1 MHRADMVYWP
11 MKNTPYTTPILPGFN
26 LRILRRKPRSEQQKL
41 AEKLALLQQKS
52 FKQIGEVFEKFIPRA
67 LLKPEL
73 SGTMS
78 RRRLFSKENTF
89 WAFFSQVLDADGGCM
104 EVIRKLQ
111 SYASIKGIKIPSSST
126 ASYCTAR
133 KKLNEQMLSDILAHT
148 ADRLKL
154 MPETGILNNRRV
166 IVVDGTGLSMPD
178 TPQNQAIWPQQSTQK
193 PGCGFP
199 SARICACFSLESGA
213 LLSYAL
219 GNKKSNEVPLFRQ
232 QWKIFKQGD
241 IFLGDKGFC
250 SYFDIAN
257 LRKLGVD
264 SVVTLAKRTPVSAAS
279 CIKKLGSD
287 DLLIEWTRPVY
298 AAKMPYS
305 QDEWAKLPKKLIL
318 RQIKVTLNNPGFRTQ
333 GFYIITTLLDTAQYP
348 AEELA
353 EIYFKRWD
361 VELFFRDIKTTMGM
375 DILRCQT
382 PDMIRKEILMHFIAY
397 NCVRRL
403 MYEAAEEADLA
414 VRVVSF
420 KGSLQALR
428 NWEPHLNQ
436 AKVSKSE
443 RFRLISDLYD
453 AMTNT
458 PIRQRPGRSEPRCI
472 KRRPKSYQLLTAPR
486 HEMKPVPHRSKC
498 RAANP

>member
-1 MHRADMVYWP
+1 
-11 MKNTPYTTPILPGFN
+11 MKNTTPTTPLFPGFH
-26 LRILRRKPRSEQQKL
+26 LQILRRTPRSEQQKL
-41 AEKLALLQQKS
+41 AEKMALLQQKS
-52 FKQIGEVFEKFIPRA
+52 FKQIGEVFEKFIPRT
-67 LLKPEL
+67 LLKPEQ
-73 SGTMS
+73 SGVMS

-89 WAFFSQVLDADGGCM
+89 WAFFSQVLDADGGCK

-111 SYASIKGIKIPSSST
+111 SYASIKGIKVPSSST

-133 KKLNEQMLSDILAHT
+133 KKLDEQMLSDILAHT
-148 ADRLKL
+148 ADRLEQ
-154 MPETGILNNRRV
+154 MPESGMLNNRRV
-166 IVVDGTGLSMPD
+166 IVVDGTGVSMPD
-178 TPQNQAIWPQQSTQK
+178 TPSNQEIWPQMSGQM

-219 GNKKSNEVPLFRQ
+219 GNKKSNELPLFRQ
-232 QWKIFKQGD
+232 QWNIFKEGD

-250 SYFDIAN
+250 SYFDMTN
-257 LRKLGVD
+257 LKKQGVDSIVTLARRTPVSEASSLKKLGVD
-264 SVVTLAKRTPVSAAS
+264 
-279 CIKKLGSD
+279 
-287 DLLIEWTRPVY
+287 DLLIAWPRPRYNVNLSYPLAEW
-298 AAKMPYS
+298 
-305 QDEWAKLPKKLIL
+305 EKLPEELIL
-318 RQIKVTLNNPGFRTQ
+318 RQIKVTVNNPGFRTQ
-333 GFYIITTLLDTAQYP
+333 EFYIVTTLLDALKYP
-348 AEELA
+348 ARELVD
-353 EIYFKRWD
+353 IYFKRWD

-382 PDMIRKEILMHFIAY
+382 PEMIRKEILMYFIAY

-403 MYEAAEEADLA
+403 MYEAAEEADLE

-436 AKVSKSE
+436 AKISRAE
-443 RFRLISDLYD
+443 RFRLITDLYD

-472 KRRPKSYQLLTAPR
+472 KRRPKNYQRLTAPR
-486 HEMKPVPHRSKC
+486 HEMKEIPHRNQY
-498 RAANP
+498 RATTT